1 MDPISLAAGAVG
13 ASVLALAFGIMM
25 VKRIKDA
32 AEAETESRTALL
44 ASQLEHAENTR
55 RDLATEVAQMREK
68 LSEASEKR
76 AIAETT
82 ANRVPVIEA
91 EMKELR
97 TALDHWREKGSELET
112 ALEKEREAAAEKLQ
126 MLEDAKTKLLDSF
139 KALSSDAL
147 KVNNDEFMKLARE
160 NFSRLQEG
168 AKGDLEKRQQAIDG
182 LVKPIKERLEAF
194 DTKVNELEK
203 NRKEAYGEL
212 REQVGTLV
220 QSQNKLSKETQTLSS
235 ALRSSSSVSGKWGE
249 LQLKRIVELAGM
261 LKHCDFDEQVHF
273 NTDEGVQK
281 PDMVIHLPGGKNIVV
296 DAKAPTSAY
305 LEAIDEKYDDDRRE
319 ALMATYVTNVRKV
332 ITDLSK
338 KSYWKSVDSPEF
350 VVLFLPGE
358 SFFSAALERD
368 PRLIEDSFRD
378 GVILATPTTLLG
390 LLKAVSYGW
399 RQEALAESARDIS
412 EIGLQLYDR
421 LGALAKNFS
430 SMGKSLESTV
440 KHYNKTLGSLEG
452 SVLVSARKLKE
463 KHIVADDRTIE
474 EPAPSETHVR
484 DITKMELLAGP
495 EDAAPDAT
503 DASDETKANAQD

>member
-1 MDPISLAAGAVG
+1 MDPISLAAGALG
-13 ASVLALAFGIMM
+13 ASVLALAFSIMM

-44 ASQLEHAENTR
+44 TSQLEHAENTR

-68 LSEASEKR
+68 LSDASEKR

-82 ANRVPVIEA
+82 ANRVPLLEA
-91 EMKELR
+91 EVKELR
-97 TALDHWREKGSELET
+97 TALDQWREKGSELET
-112 ALEKEREAAAEKLQ
+112 ALEKEREAAKEKLE

-147 KVNNDEFMKLARE
+147 KINNDEFMKLARE

-220 QSQNKLSKETQTLSS
+220 QSQHKLSKETQTLSS

-305 LEAIDEKYDDDRRE
+305 LEAIDEKYDDERRE

-332 ITDLSK
+332 ITELSK

-390 LLKAVSYGW
+390 LLKAVAYGW

-412 EIGLQLYDR
+412 EIGQQLFDR
-421 LGALAKNFS
+421 LGTLAKNFS

-440 KHYNKTLGSLEG
+440 KNYNKTLGTLEG

-463 KHIVADDRTIE
+463 KHIVADDRMIE

-495 EDAAPDAT
+495 EDGAEGASDDARPDAQ
-503 DASDETKANAQD
+503 E

>member
-1 MDPISLAAGAVG
+1 MDPISLAAGAIAALVV
-13 ASVLALAFGIMM
+13 ALIFSVLM
-25 VKRIKDA
+25 VKRTKEA
-32 AEAETESRTALL
+32 AMAEAESRTALL
-44 ASQLEHAENTR
+44 NAQLEQADVTR
-55 RDLATEVAQMREK
+55 RELASELAVMRDK
-68 LSEASEKR
+68 LSDAAEKR

-82 ANRVPVIEA
+82 AQRVPSLEA

-97 TALDHWREKGSELET
+97 TVLDHWREKGSELET
-112 ALEKEREAAAEKLQ
+112 ALEKEREAAAEKLA

-182 LVKPIKERLEAF
+182 MVKPIRERLEAF

-220 QSQNKLSKETQTLSS
+220 QSQTKLTKETQTLSS

-249 LQLKRIVELAGM
+249 LQLRRIVELAGM

-319 ALMATYVTNVRKV
+319 ALMGTYVTNVRKV
-332 ITDLSK
+332 IAELSK

-421 LGALAKNFS
+421 LAVLAKHFS

-463 KHIVADDRTIE
+463 KHIVADDRMIE
-474 EPAPSETHVR
+474 EPAASETHVR
-484 DITKMELLAGP
+484 EITKMELLGGP
-495 EDAAPDAT
+495 EDASGAEIG
-503 DASDETKANAQD
+503 DETTKD